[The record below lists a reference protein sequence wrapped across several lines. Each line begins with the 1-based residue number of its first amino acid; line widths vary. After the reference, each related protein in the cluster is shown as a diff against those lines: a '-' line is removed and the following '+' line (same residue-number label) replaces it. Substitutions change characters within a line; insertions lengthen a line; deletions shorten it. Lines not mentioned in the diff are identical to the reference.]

1 MSTAIDNVMYI
12 FVFRFETHLVDP
24 FNKNHM
30 IDAEMGFTE
39 QSIAKQWV
47 LPQKNCVGERQ
58 HREPLTNVLQDT
70 SLKIRLSLLHTTL
83 KDGYVKWMERHKVY
97 RSCFNTEYVYIL
109 YLVTL
114 DVCTFWTILFI
125 IGFDWIHLKNQTAMW
140 GNSCCIFI
148 MVQLL
153 NHFVFK

>member
-39 QSIAKQWV
+39 QSIAKKWV

-58 HREPLTNVLQDT
+58 HRESLTNVLQDT
-70 SLKIRLSLLHTTL
+70 S
-83 KDGYVKWMERHKVY
+83 
-97 RSCFNTEYVYIL
+97 
-109 YLVTL
+109 
-114 DVCTFWTILFI
+114 
-125 IGFDWIHLKNQTAMW
+125 
-140 GNSCCIFI
+140 
-148 MVQLL
+148 
-153 NHFVFK
+153 